1 MKKQIFDLR
10 RAMRT
15 PTKKFFDGWTQQD
28 FANEYLKI
36 VSHTST
42 LTKSQRNTVIKYVK
56 RNEDKN
62 E

>member
-1 MKKQIFDLR
+1 MRKQIFDLR

-42 LTKSQRNTVIKYVK
+42 LTKSQRQKIINYVK
-56 RNEDKN
+56 RIKSKDE
-62 E
+62 